1 MNLIVYKNK
10 PSLKQGFFVLG
21 LIVIIVIWTRLLNFI
36 NYRCPIHELLD
47 LYCPGCGGTRM
58 FLSFIHLDFYQSFRW
73 NPLLFIFLVLFIIYL
88 IVGIIIFIKKRV
100 IIVPTFKTCMFLV
113 AILIIFMI
121 LRNIDMFSYLAPT
134 RV

>member
-1 MNLIVYKNK
+1 MDLIVCKNK

-21 LIVIIVIWTRLLNFI
+21 IIVILVLWIKIINFI
-36 NYRCPIHELLD
+36 NYRCPIHELFG

-73 NPLLFIFLVLFIIYL
+73 NPLLFILLILFIIY
-88 IVGIIIFIKKRV
+88 IIAGIIIYIKKKV
-100 IIVPTFKTCMFLV
+100 IIVPSIKTCLFLV
-113 AILIIFMI
+113 TILFLFMI